1 MSDRIEQELL
11 AGKTILINTRGGS
24 MRPLLRE
31 GKTQVLISPLQGP
44 LKIGDL
50 PLVRLKPGLYR
61 LHRLVAAEG
70 ELLYTLGDHCTE
82 AETVTADQ
90 VLGVV
95 TEIWRGSRKIQL
107 SGPGYRLYRW
117 IWLHTQATRILLL
130 RLRGRLVKLIKGGQI
145 HGF

>member
-11 AGKTILINTRGGS
+11 AGKTILMNTRGGS

-61 LHRLVAAEG
+61 LHRLVASEG

-95 TEIWRGSRKIQL
+95 TEICRGSRKIDL
-107 SGPGYRLYRW
+107 NGPGYRLYRW
-117 IWLHTQATRILLL
+117 VWLHTQASRILLL
-130 RLRGRLVKLIKGGQI
+130 RLRRRLVRLIKGGQTY
-145 HGF
+145 GS